1 MKPKHLSQRLLQ
13 AVLCLSFSTI
23 SIAPMAADT
32 VEYPLKPITLV
43 IPFGAG
49 GSHDLNARIFT
60 RVIPKYLNQPVIV
73 KVMPGAAGQAGTSA
87 VVRAKADGYTL
98 LFTDNYRD
106 QLQKYIEYLPY
117 DTSKELITVVR
128 TNYSPVSILVSADSP
143 YQSLQELLDYAKENP
158 GMLSLAHSG
167 NWGAQFVPLL
177 RILLHAEAHM
187 TFIPYKGGG
196 PAKQALL
203 SGDVD
208 VGIAFPSVALPLV
221 EAGIVRMLA
230 SAGDTRLLPDVPTL
244 TELGFDD
251 DLGLMQRAVLAPRD
265 IPPEHLEILRSAFSK
280 LEFDEEYQGMMK
292 QIGANTEYLDGSE
305 YEKLRQIQSQR
316 FEALVN
322 NMSADNDSNNK

>member
-1 MKPKHLSQRLLQ
+1 MNTKYLACRLTLALLYIPLSLIGITSQ
-13 AVLCLSFSTI
+13 
-23 SIAPMAADT
+23 AAD
-32 VEYPLKPITLV
+32 YPLKPITLA

-60 RVIPKYLNQPVIV
+60 KVIPKYLNQPVIV
-73 KVMPGAAGQAGTSA
+73 KMMPGAAGQKGTSA
-87 VVRAKADGYTL
+87 VVRAKPDGYTL
-98 LFTDNYRD
+98 LFTDNYHD

-117 DTSKELITVVR
+117 DTSEELITVAR
-128 TNYSPVSILVSADSP
+128 TNYAPVSILVSADSP
-143 YQSLQELLDYAKENP
+143 YQSLQDLLDYAKENP

-177 RILLHAEAHM
+177 RILLDAEAHM

-208 VGIAFPSVALPLV
+208 VGTAFPSVALPLV
-221 EAGIVRMLA
+221 KAGIVRMLA
-230 SAGDTRLLPDVPTL
+230 SAGDTRLLPDVPTF

-251 DLGLMQRAVLAPRD
+251 DLGLMQRIVLAPRD
-265 IPPEHLEILRSAFSK
+265 IPAEHLEILRSAFSK
-280 LEFDEEYQGMMK
+280 LEFDDEYQGLMK

-316 FEALVN
+316 FQALVN
-322 NMSADNDSNNK
+322 NMSADSDNE

>member
-1 MKPKHLSQRLLQ
+1 MTTKHIFRSLSLAL
-13 AVLCLSFSTI
+13 VCITLCMINVASL
-23 SIAPMAADT
+23 AAD
-32 VEYPLKPITLV
+32 YPLKPITLV

-73 KVMPGAAGQAGTSA
+73 KVMPGAGGQTGTSA
-87 VVRAKADGYTL
+87 VVRAQPDGYTL

-117 DTSKELITVVR
+117 DTTEDLITVAR
-128 TNYSPVSILVSADSP
+128 TNYSPISVLVAADSP

-177 RILLHAEAHM
+177 RILLDTEAHM

-196 PAKQALL
+196 PAIQALF

-208 VGIAFPSVALPLV
+208 VGVAFPSVALPLV
-221 EAGIVRMLA
+221 EAGTVRMLA

-244 TELGFDD
+244 TELGFED
-251 DLGLMQRAVLAPRD
+251 DLGLMQRMVMAPRD
-265 IPPEHLEILRSAFSK
+265 IPAENLEILRVAFSK
-280 LEFDEEYQGMMK
+280 LEFDEEYQNLMEA
-292 QIGANTEYLDGSE
+292 IGANTQYLDGSE
-305 YEKLRQIQSQR
+305 YEKLRQIQS
-316 FEALVN
+316 ETVSGA
-322 NMSADNDSNNK
+322 S